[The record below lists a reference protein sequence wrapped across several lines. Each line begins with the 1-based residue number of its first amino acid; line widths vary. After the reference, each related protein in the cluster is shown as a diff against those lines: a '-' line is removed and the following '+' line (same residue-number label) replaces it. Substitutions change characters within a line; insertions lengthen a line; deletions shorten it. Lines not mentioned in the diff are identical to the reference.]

1 LNFAAHFS
9 INYDFNHH
17 TSQSGELASNQNQRI
32 KNYDTQLDKNLFT
45 ISSKTNCFHFLMF
58 WIEYWYSGLIFAL
71 LYWNDERYDWNLK
84 RCASGFSRVNRNASF
99 SDCALFLKPI

>member
-1 LNFAAHFS
+1 LQLNFS
-9 INYDFNHH
+9 INKTTRFQSSS
-17 TSQSGELASNQNQRI
+17 SQSGEPSNQNQRI

-71 LYWNDERYDWNLK
+71 LYWNDERYDWNRKDNVHQVLVELTGMPVFQIVLY
-84 RCASGFSRVNRNASF
+84 S
-99 SDCALFLKPI
+99 